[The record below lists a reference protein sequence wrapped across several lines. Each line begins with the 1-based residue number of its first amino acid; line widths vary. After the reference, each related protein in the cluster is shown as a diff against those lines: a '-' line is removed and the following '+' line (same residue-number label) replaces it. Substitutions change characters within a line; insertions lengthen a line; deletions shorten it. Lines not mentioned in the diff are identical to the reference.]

1 MTDAADGFCSCW
13 QCFHETEHCFGGNAI
28 CAVSEAVATLC
39 EVLYNVHPLKVS
51 CAYRNR
57 MRQRHFCV
65 KLIDDHHAKLIVGD
79 ISTRSCR
86 FIQFQHTFRHF
97 PVPAKEP
104 GPGEHI
110 PLNPL
115 SSAMATIAV
124 RNKIEILGLV
134 RVQITIAKELKKSNV
149 SLAIRLLIA
158 ALHFF
163 NPADCCDCSH
173 RYTNDDIV

>member
-1 MTDAADGFCSCW
+1 LC
-13 QCFHETEHCFGGNAI
+13 GNAI

-79 ISTRSCR
+79 ISTGSCR
-86 FIQFQHTFRHF
+86 FIQFEQTFRHF
-97 PVPAKEP
+97 PVAAKEL
-104 GPGEHI
+104 GPGEHT

-134 RVQITIAKELKKSNV
+134 RVQITITKELKN
-149 SLAIRLLIA
+149 AM
-158 ALHFF
+158 
-163 NPADCCDCSH
+163 
-173 RYTNDDIV
+173 